1 VNLKGWNYLSGKS
14 VVLMSKI
21 LKIEVMKNFL
31 SNTLDEF
38 VSNLRRIYEMGEEY
52 KDFNEIINYDWRK
65 NLNLIKT
72 KSPEDFIFS
81 YFHTS
86 TLFLSIRGVLSE
98 KELTLTTA
106 DISISE
112 IRNYIY
118 KGVGKLPE
126 DIKLI
131 LKELKKY
138 IQDEKKTEI
147 FLIRKEVERELEF
160 AERDEFLKR
169 FLEIKVDLTNIVN
182 FIRHKALKESDFYYI
197 PHGTIKPSTF
207 DSFEKSSLESF
218 IDFSLRKYP
227 SFQVERKMEDML
239 LSLGKIKDEYL
250 IKYLKKAQGVGFGP
264 SLPFA
269 YMNLKLMEY
278 KNLRTVYI
286 GIKYNLPESM
296 VIRRLRN
303 ING

>member
-1 VNLKGWNYLSGKS
+1 MSLKGWNYISGKS

-31 SNTLDEF
+31 SNTIDEF
-38 VSNLRRIYEMGEEY
+38 ISNLRRIYEVGEEY

-65 NLNLIKT
+65 NMDLIRT
-72 KSPEDFIFS
+72 KSPEDFVFN

-98 KELTLTTA
+98 KEITLTTE
-106 DISISE
+106 DISVSE

-126 DIKLI
+126 DVKLI
-131 LKELKKY
+131 LKELKRH

-147 FLIRKEVERELEF
+147 FLIKKEVERELEF
-160 AERDEFLKR
+160 VKRDEFLKR

-197 PHGTIKPSTF
+197 PYGTIKSSTF
-207 DSFEKSSLESF
+207 DSFEKSSIESF

-227 SFQVERKMEDML
+227 SFRVERKMEDML
-239 LSLGKIKDEYL
+239 LSLEKIKDEYL
-250 IKYLKKAQGVGFGP
+250 IKYLKKSYGDGFGP

-269 YMNLKLMEY
+269 YMNLKLVEY
-278 KNLRTVYI
+278 KNLRTVYT